1 MTLLQDKPQEIID
14 SVLKWLAPKDIYTL
28 CFVDKSFYAIA
39 QPWLYS
45 KIEWE
50 WGKKVPPVG
59 LLLRALLE
67 KPALGDH
74 VQSVILK
81 STDLGYYSFPA
92 TPTKPV
98 FNAGFDDAGV
108 EDLVAFVKARELP
121 RRYANAWIRGL
132 RSIRSTAKM
141 DAYIACL
148 LAMLPNLQHL
158 ELEPGFAYRSKL
170 SSRMFRVALSVF
182 PRQNRPNLPH
192 FEHLRDVAHL
202 RRIHSIPDGKPKRA
216 NLLTP
221 FFYLPEVQRVSA
233 CIDNT
238 PYWRW
243 PEHKPALE
251 TLTTLN
257 IAFVHAKHLGT
268 ILSETKNLQALRWD
282 WRGWPYHRSDQGHW
296 ISLDEI
302 MAALQHVQNTLIE
315 LKISGACAYTGSHRR
330 LVRLTGSLQ
339 GLAAFRKLKTLE
351 LPLAF
356 LAGLAAS
363 PSPTRIDEI
372 LPTTV
377 EHVALTDDFSKEHD
391 WRGQQHLEVFSL
403 WMDNAK
409 SSSPRLRRFE
419 WVTLMRGTVVE
430 WRDNPGL
437 EAYLLTA
444 CGKAGVEVEVVQ
456 RYEGYERK
464 RLCWDEGVREN
475 EPVPKQTRGRVLRFV

>member
-1 MTLLQDKPQEIID
+1 MTLLPDQPQEIID
-14 SVLKWLAPKDIYTL
+14 SVLKWLAPKDVHAL
-28 CFVDKSFYAIA
+28 CLVDKSFCAVA

-59 LLLRALLE
+59 ILLRALLE

-74 VQSVILK
+74 VQSVILI

-92 TPTKPV
+92 SPAKPV
-98 FNAGFDDAGV
+98 FNPGFDDAGV
-108 EDLVAFVKARELP
+108 ENLVAFVKSRELP

-132 RSIRSTAKM
+132 RSTRSTAKM

-148 LAMLPNLQHL
+148 LAMLPNLQYL

-170 SSRMFRVALSVF
+170 SSRMFRAALSVF
-182 PRQNRPNLPH
+182 PRQNRPKLPH

-202 RRIHSIPDGKPKRA
+202 RRIHSTPDGKPKRA

-221 FFYLPEVQRVSA
+221 FFYLPQVQRVSA

-268 ILSETKNLQALRWD
+268 ILSQTRNLQALRWD
-282 WRGWPYHRSDQGHW
+282 WRGWPYIRSDHGHC

-302 MAALQHVQNTLIE
+302 MAALQHVQKTLIE
-315 LKISGACAYTGSHRR
+315 LEISGSCGYASSRR
-330 LVRLTGSLQ
+330 CLVRLTGSLQ
-339 GLAAFRKLKTLE
+339 GLTTFRKLKTLE
-351 LPLAF
+351 MPLAF

-363 PSPTRIDEI
+363 PSPTHIDEM

-391 WRGQQHLEVFSL
+391 WRGQQQLEVFSL
-403 WMDNAK
+403 WMENVKTAT
-409 SSSPRLRRFE
+409 PRLQRFE
-419 WVTLMRGTVVE
+419 WVMMMRETVTE
-430 WRDNPGL
+430 WRKNPGF

-444 CGKAGVEVEVVQ
+444 CGKAGVEVEVVL
-456 RYEGYERK
+456 RFEGYEIN
-464 RLCWDEGVREN
+464 RLCWDEEVRGK
-475 EPVPKQTRGRVLRFV
+475 EPVPERTRGSVLRFV